1 MLSSLIAERFRD
13 TGIVFE
19 IVVAIYRHGLLPAG
33 GAVREKGVFQVI
45 ELHQEGSRALDALWG
60 LAHMDGQGLALA
72 GVHGNGLLAVNVGG
86 HAAVHCP
93 PGEGDLLI
101 CGGPGGLHG
110 DGILAVFFGGGRPS
124 DGQPHV
130 VVHPGGAHALQ
141 GIGGQHHHIPVGP
154 GLRQVVEVVDLLV
167 GQVLL
172 GEVGGLEI
180 GQIPL
185 DLHDG
190 LEVGQGEIVA
200 VHLHHFGKVGGRVVQ
215 DSLDLIQGVCLPV
228 HDDLLVGDDVAV
240 LVDQAIL
247 LQNGQIRLGV
257 VAVDLLQRSQQGG
270 ALHTAHVQQ
279 VANCGIGHR
288 GQHGDQ
294 HHGSEQPRDPSFPV
308 LSHRNSPFALQ
319 EDLCTGWSSSRARG
333 GPPCNSSL
341 YASPLVR
348 CTVPYAYH
356 YTETFCCFNRD
367 CKHGQFSCKLGKP
380 VPLTEGRFPVTL
392 RIGNTLDGR
401 AG

>member
-1 MLSSLIAERFRD
+1 MLSSIIAERFRD

-60 LAHMDGQGLALA
+60 LTHIDGQGLALA
-72 GVHGNGLLAVNVGG
+72 GVHGDGLLTVNAGG
-86 HAAVHCP
+86 HAAVHRP

-110 DGILAVFFGGGRPS
+110 DGILAVFFGGGRPG

-130 VVHPGGAHALQ
+130 VVHPGGAHAIQ
-141 GIGGQHHHIPVGP
+141 GVGGQHHHVPVGP
-154 GLRQVVEVVDLLV
+154 GLRQIVEAADLLV
-167 GQVLL
+167 GQILL

-185 DLHDG
+185 DLHHR
-190 LEVGQGEIVA
+190 LQVLQGDVLA
-200 VHLHHFGKVGGRVVQ
+200 VHLHHFGKVGGRVFQ
-215 DSLDLIQGVCLPV
+215 DGLDLIQGVCLPV
-228 HDDLLVGDDVAV
+228 HDDLLVGDEVAV

-288 GQHGDQ
+288 GQHSDQ
-294 HHGSEQPRDPSFPV
+294 HHGGEQSCDPSFPV
-308 LSHRNSPFALQ
+308 PSHRNSPFTLQ
-319 EDLCTGWSSSRARG
+319 EDLCTGWSPSRARG
-333 GPPCNSSL
+333 LPPCNSSL
-341 YASPLVR
+341 YASPSVR

-367 CKHGQFSCKLGKP
+367 CKHGQFSCKLGKS
-380 VPLTEGRFPVTL
+380 VPLTEGRFLVTL
-392 RIGNTLDGR
+392 IIGNTLGWR
-401 AG
+401 AD